1 MKFDLQ
7 FKNKNNVSKFYTIK
21 NFKPEKYFTR
31 QFIAGEDN
39 DTASRIICT
48 AYLTKLEIAF
58 YSATRFAFK
67 GEFKYVFDNTGKDVA
82 TAPFELSI
90 YVNKDFHLEGIFN
103 KKLCYDGI
111 ALKNALESKV
121 DYCAID
127 VIKMHECIKYTEQ
140 FGKVP
145 HIESTCNMY
154 LYNIVTANSYDQKL
168 DLITNVA
175 LMPVSVS
182 GYMTY
187 YYNKIE
193 SNTTRYTEDD
203 LAVYYEYVKKC
214 IAKEASISKELT
226 DYTPYVHV
234 PSFEYFL
241 YQRKLAK
248 KYADDFEKVKE
259 LSNQIKP
266 YLTADVQEYF
276 VADLYKI
283 VTEHTTDSPKSEP
296 AKNTSKK
303 SKKAKKDDS
312 KEVQVEKN

>member
-7 FKNKNNVSKFYTIK
+7 FKNKSSISKFYTIK

-31 QFIAGEDN
+31 QFIVGEDN
-39 DTASRIICT
+39 DTASRIVCT
-48 AYLTKLEIAF
+48 AYLTKLEIEICGTYF
-58 YSATRFAFK
+58 TLN

-82 TAPFELSI
+82 TATFVHSK
-90 YVNKDFHLEGIFN
+90 YSNKDFHPEGVFN
-103 KKLCYDGI
+103 KKFYYDEI
-111 ALKNALESKV
+111 ALKNILEDQVTYKGK
-121 DYCAID
+121 DI
-127 VIKMHECIKYTEQ
+127 IKMHECTKYNEQ
-140 FGKVP
+140 FGKIP
-145 HIESTCNMY
+145 HIESTHTAF
-154 LYNIVTANSYDQKL
+154 LHNIVNAKGYDQKL

-187 YYNKIE
+187 YYSKIE
-193 SNTTRYTEDD
+193 SNTTKYTEDD
-203 LAVYYEYVKKC
+203 LAVYYDYIKKY
-214 IAKEASISKELT
+214 IAKEASISTELT

-241 YQRKLAK
+241 YQRKIAK

-259 LSNQIKP
+259 LSNQLKP

-283 VTEHTTDSPKSEP
+283 VTEHTTDSPKSESV
-296 AKNTSKK
+296 KNTSKK

-312 KEVQVEKN
+312 KDVQAEKN